1 LRQTVGIGRQIWQ
14 DGIVS
19 LLAPGAEP
27 GPLPEEFDMK
37 TIILLPFFTAAAAFL
52 APAALAQD
60 GGKSASGPVPAAP
73 EAAASAPADA
83 PHAATSRPRAAPARH
98 EPTKIYRQVL
108 PDGRIVYS
116 DETVSGAKIDHTITM
131 TPPIKGN
138 LWSTEPGTPPK
149 VAPQATPTPVQRI
162 DPVRRPAADK
172 STIAVPDAV
181 LAEVMRAEM
190 LLEDAKKRQAAGA
203 KPLPGEERDNSDGG
217 LSFNQAYFSR
227 QKRLARDVDYAENEL
242 KKARAARDGVVRAG
256 K

>member
-1 LRQTVGIGRQIWQ
+1 
-14 DGIVS
+14 
-19 LLAPGAEP
+19 
-27 GPLPEEFDMK
+27 MK
-37 TIILLPFFTAAAAFL
+37 NPILLPVYALALTML

-60 GGKSASGPVPAAP
+60 SGKSASGPIPASP
-73 EAAASAPADA
+73 EAAAGAPQADHSTNAPRPESASRAEPAHR
-83 PHAATSRPRAAPARH
+83 PAAASRR
-98 EPTKIYRQVL
+98 EPTRIYRQVL

-116 DETVSGAKIDHTITM
+116 DETVSGAKVDHTITM

-149 VAPQATPTPVQRI
+149 VTPQPVPTPVQRI
-162 DPVRRPAADK
+162 DPVRKPAAGK

-181 LAEVMRAEM
+181 LSEVIRAEM
-190 LLEDAKKRQAAGA
+190 LLEDAKKRQAAGT

-227 QKRLARDVDYAENEL
+227 QKRLARDVEYAESEL
-242 KKARAARDGVVRAG
+242 KKALATRDGVVPPR